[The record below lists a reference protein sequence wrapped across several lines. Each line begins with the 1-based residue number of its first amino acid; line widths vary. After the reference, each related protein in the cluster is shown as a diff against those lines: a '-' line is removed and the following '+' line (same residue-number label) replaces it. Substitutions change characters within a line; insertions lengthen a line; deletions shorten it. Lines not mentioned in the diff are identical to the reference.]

1 MRRHFLW
8 EEKKSCSGEK
18 ESISRKIIFWF
29 FLSSSSSPRFFSLDY
44 HVVSLT
50 KKNTGKAKPRGE
62 RVERDQM
69 KKKEKKKKQP
79 VLLLFI
85 PGSFSFLRYLDSNE

>member
-1 MRRHFLW
+1 MGG
-8 EEKKSCSGEK
+8 EEVVQWRKRIYFTENY
-18 ESISRKIIFWF
+18 ISVFPLLLLR
-29 FLSSSSSPRFFSLDY
+29 PPGFFSLDY

-50 KKNTGKAKPRGE
+50 KKNMGKAKPRGE

>member
-1 MRRHFLW
+1 MQWRKRIYFT
-8 EEKKSCSGEK
+8 ENY
-18 ESISRKIIFWF
+18 ISV

-50 KKNTGKAKPRGE
+50 KKNMGKAKPRGE